1 MKNLLF
7 ALLFFVIPSIA
18 IADNLPANYMIY
30 RGKVFNLNHLWGKG
44 VIVLHP
50 SVQTT
55 SQVALQP
62 VSREV
67 RANNQ
72 RVEYENA
79 RSQLFL
85 ERLRN
90 SP

>member
-7 ALLFFVIPSIA
+7 ALLFFVIPGIA